1 MVDSSLSS
9 GGQDFPSSV
18 NMLSEDSCVLNH
30 HCALHRRGR
39 LGFLCSPLTLIRKD
53 SWWLKW
59 TLDQILPI
67 SSSEY
72 MCDPESRMRSDGRI
86 FQIRTESWWG
96 LWWQCSSLEPALSAV
111 HDYSLPQA
119 MTCIFRNLSAIVYAF
134 NTSVGKTL
142 KLAFC
147 KRREQRSRVA
157 FSGVEYEQHLR
168 IMKKS

>member
-1 MVDSSLSS
+1 
-9 GGQDFPSSV
+9 
-18 NMLSEDSCVLNH
+18 
-30 HCALHRRGR
+30 
-39 LGFLCSPLTLIRKD
+39 
-53 SWWLKW
+53 
-59 TLDQILPI
+59 
-67 SSSEY
+67 
-72 MCDPESRMRSDGRI
+72 
-86 FQIRTESWWG
+86 
-96 LWWQCSSLEPALSAV
+96 
-111 HDYSLPQA
+111 